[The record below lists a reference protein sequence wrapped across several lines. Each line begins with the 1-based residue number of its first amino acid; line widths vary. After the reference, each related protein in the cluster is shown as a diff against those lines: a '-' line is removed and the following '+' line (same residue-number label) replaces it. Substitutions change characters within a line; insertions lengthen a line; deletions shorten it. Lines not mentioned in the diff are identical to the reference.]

1 MAISINMQVGS
12 TGGSSSSSGRGN
24 SNTIEGLKKKLV
36 ALNQDLKSALGEQSE
51 AGMQKAK
58 NIQLQI
64 QMAQM
69 QLNQLVQQEAEKS
82 KKALEN
88 SDASTQSVSEQ
99 IKRTNKQSQID
110 VFV

>member
-1 MAISINMQVGS
+1 MAISINIQVGPS
-12 TGGSSSSSGRGN
+12 GGGISSGRGN
-24 SNTIEGLKKKLV
+24 SNSIEGLKQKLV

-69 QLNQLVQQEAEKS
+69 QLNQLIQQEAEKS
-82 KKALEN
+82 KKTLEKTDAN
-88 SDASTQSVSEQ
+88 SQSVSEQ
-99 IKRTNKQSQID
+99 IKRTHKQSQID